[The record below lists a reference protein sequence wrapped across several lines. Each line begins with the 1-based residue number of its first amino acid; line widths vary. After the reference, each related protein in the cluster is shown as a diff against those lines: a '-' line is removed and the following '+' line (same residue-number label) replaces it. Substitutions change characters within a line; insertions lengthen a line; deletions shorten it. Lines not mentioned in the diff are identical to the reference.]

1 LKEGESMTG
10 APRDA
15 HAIHSWHAHVYF
27 DPANRAPALTLREQ
41 VGARFP
47 AAVLGRWHA
56 QPVGPHPRAMFQIAF
71 APALFAALV
80 PFLALNRAGLTVL
93 VHPESGR
100 PRADHLHHALWMGE
114 VLPLNADILP
124 EMETPA

>member
-1 LKEGESMTG
+1 MAD

-27 DPANRAPALTLREQ
+27 DPDNRAPALGLREQ

-56 QPVGPHPRAMFQIAF
+56 VPIGPHPRAMYQIAF
-71 APALFAALV
+71 PAELFPTLV
-80 PFLALNRAGLTVL
+80 PFIALNRQGLTVL

-100 PRADHLHHALWMGE
+100 PKADHERHALWMGE
-114 VLPLNADILP
+114 VLPLKTDMLP
-124 EMETPA
+124 ETESHA

>member
-1 LKEGESMTG
+1 MAD

-27 DPANRAPALTLREQ
+27 DPDHRAPALALREQ
-41 VGARFP
+41 IGARFP

-56 QPVGPHPRAMFQIAF
+56 VPVGPHPAAMYQIAF
-71 APALFAALV
+71 PNALFPSLV
-80 PFLALNRAGLTVL
+80 PFIALNRQGLTVL

-100 PRADHLHHALWMGE
+100 PRADHAQHALWMGA
-114 VLPLNADILP
+114 VLPLKTDILP
-124 EMETPA
+124 KVETPA

>member
-1 LKEGESMTG
+1 MNDRAT
-10 APRDA
+10 DVT
-15 HAIHSWHAHVYF
+15 AIHAWHAHVYF
-27 DPANRAPALTLREQ
+27 DPDNRAPALRLRER

-56 QPVGPHPRAMFQIAF
+56 VPVGPHPSAMYQIAF
-71 APALFAALV
+71 GPELFPTLV
-80 PFLALNRAGLTVL
+80 PFLAMNRDGLTVL

-114 VLPLNADILP
+114 VLPLKGEILP
-124 EMETPA
+124 EVEAPHG

>member
-1 LKEGESMTG
+1 MT

-15 HAIHSWHAHVYF
+15 NAIHAWHAHVYF
-27 DPANRAPALTLREQ
+27 DPEQRAPALALREQ

-56 QPVGPHPRAMFQIAF
+56 VPVGPHPRAMFQIAF
-71 APALFAALV
+71 PPGLFPSLV

-93 VHPESGR
+93 VHPETGR
-100 PRADHLHHALWMGE
+100 PKDDHLKHALWMGE
-114 VLPLNADILP
+114 VLALNADILP
-124 EMETPA
+124 EVEAAR